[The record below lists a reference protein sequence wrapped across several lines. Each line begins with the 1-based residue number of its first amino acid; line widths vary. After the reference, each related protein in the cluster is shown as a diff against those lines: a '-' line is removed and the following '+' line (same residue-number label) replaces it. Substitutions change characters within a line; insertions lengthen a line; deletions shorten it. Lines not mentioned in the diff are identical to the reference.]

1 MPEQERPVNRHRPG
15 LRLIML
21 LVGLIIMVMPISGLY
36 LFRIYENELVR
47 QTEAELIAQSAL
59 VGAMFK
65 DEILRASGPGYGRK
79 LPGQVNQL
87 ADYLEPRLDLSR
99 DEILPRGLS
108 FRASPYEPD
117 PVALEAAA
125 RLRPVIAEAAG
136 INLSSIMILDYHG
149 LMVGGGERGLGLSFA
164 DNIEVTE
171 ALNGQAKSVL
181 RIRAASN
188 FPLASRSRGTGF
200 RVFLAVP
207 VMNGDRLVGLIYL
220 SRTPRD
226 ILKALHNERRNVLWA
241 AALSVGLVAAVTLI
255 VSLMIIRPVRRLAE
269 DAKKVADGQS
279 RSFNA
284 EAHPVVAR
292 ELAELRAGVAEM
304 AVRLSR
310 RSEYLKAFASGV
322 SHEFK
327 TPLTSIR
334 GAMEL
339 MADHRADMKPE
350 TRTRFEANI
359 LADIN
364 RLERLVGRL
373 LSLARAEARA
383 EGPMENERTDVS
395 GLADRLA
402 GLYREQGF
410 MILVESPSEPL
421 FLTAPE
427 DILETVIRNLFDN
440 SRNAGATAAA
450 IELYADLAR
459 GQGVIAVIDNGPGI
473 PPENAASIFEPFFST
488 RKNKGGT
495 GLGLALARTLLAP
508 HRGDIFWDGNE
519 PGAVFII
526 TLPLARNK

>member
-1 MPEQERPVNRHRPG
+1 MPEQERPAGRKRPG

-21 LVGLIIMVMPISGLY
+21 LVGMIIMIMPISGLY

-65 DEILRASGPGYGRK
+65 AEIMRTAPAGYGQK
-79 LPGQVNQL
+79 LPGQVHRV

-99 DEILPRGLS
+99 DEILPRGVS
-108 FRASPYEPD
+108 FRASPYEPE
-117 PVALEAAA
+117 PAASEAAA
-125 RLRPVIAEAAG
+125 RFQAVIDEAAD

-149 LMVGGGERGLGLSFA
+149 LMVGGGRRGLGLSLA
-164 DNIEVTE
+164 DNFEVAE
-171 ALNGQAKSVL
+171 ALSGQAKSVL
-181 RIRAASN
+181 RERASSR

-200 RVFLAVP
+200 RVFLAMP
-207 VMNGDRLVGLIYL
+207 VMNGDRLLGVVYL

-241 AALSVGLVAAVTLI
+241 AALSAGLVAVVTLI
-255 VSLMIIRPVRRLAE
+255 VSLMIIRPIRRLAE
-269 DAKKVADGQS
+269 DAKKVAEG
-279 RSFNA
+279 RSQGFSP
-284 EAHPVVAR
+284 EAHPIVAR
-292 ELAELRAGVAEM
+292 ELAELRARVAEM
-304 AVRLSR
+304 AARLSR

-339 MADHRADMKPE
+339 MADHGAGMDPA

-359 LADIN
+359 MADLD

-373 LSLARAEARA
+373 LALARAEARA
-383 EGPMENERTDVS
+383 EGPAESDRTDAS
-395 GLADRLA
+395 ALSKRLA
-402 GLYREQGF
+402 ELYREQGF
-410 MILVESPSEPL
+410 MVLVDGPAEPL
-421 FLTAPE
+421 LLSVPE
-427 DILETVIRNLFDN
+427 DVLETAVRNLFDN
-440 SRNAGATAAA
+440 GRDAGATAATV
-450 IELYADLAR
+450 ELYADPAR
-459 GQGVIAVIDNGPGI
+459 GQGVVAVIDNGPGI
-473 PPENAASIFEPFFST
+473 APEAAESIFKPFFTT

-495 GLGLALARTLLAP
+495 GLGLALARTMLTP

-526 TLPLARNK
+526 TLPLAQ